1 MNGFPEYS
9 LPAPELA
16 LAAGARGQG
25 EPVQDHRVPPLQNL
39 RVGQPATTNQSG
51 YLESKTPQLNML
63 ENKVRK

>member
-16 LAAGARGQG
+16 LAPGARGQG

-39 RVGQPATTNQSG
+39 RVGQPATTNQSDR
-51 YLESKTPQLNML
+51 ENKTPQLNMM
-63 ENKVRK
+63 ENMARK